1 MIAAL
6 ALALFA
12 STSVG
17 APAHP
22 PAVARSTDD
31 PPIQLTLS
39 SNNTFVRGQ
48 RARVYIQAAEDG
60 YVIVLR
66 ADAQGHVRVLFPL
79 DPNEDARAP
88 GGRKFEVRGHG
99 DREAFTVDD
108 DEGTGVV
115 LAAWSENPFTFDGLV
130 NGDQWDL
137 SALSAQQTGA
147 DREAGLIEAVQ
158 GMAGENHFEYDVA
171 TYTVHST
178 TAYNDRRP
186 DDRSSSDN
194 GVSDDRAS
202 SDDGASS
209 DDRDNHANDDAYND
223 GSYNGPAYPYGGPY
237 YGPSSGVSLSLG
249 LGNSWRYGAYC
260 DGFYWSAWGC
270 GPFYD
275 PFYYP
280 VRYGYRPYVYRSYGL
295 GFGHS
300 YRRPYV
306 GRGYS
311 GYGRGS
317 YGSVQPRVRTSGG
330 FSSMLE
336 RTGTRFSPPASRG
349 VRDRGYA
356 PRGSA
361 RSAPSAGGSSR
372 GGWGGSAPRSSGGYS
387 RGSGGASRG
396 SSGGYSRGS
405 SGGGYSRSGGGGEGR
420 RSGGGGGGG
429 RRH

>member
-1 MIAAL
+1 MMVAL
-6 ALALFA
+6 ALALAA

-17 APAHP
+17 SPAHP
-22 PAVARSTDD
+22 PVAARPNDD

-48 RARVYIQAAEDG
+48 RARVYLQAAEDG

-79 DPNEDARAP
+79 DPNEDARTP

-108 DEGTGVV
+108 DDATGVV

-186 DDRSSSDN
+186 DDRSSDD
-194 GVSDDRAS
+194 GVAQDDRSSDDRAS
-202 SDDGASS
+202 DDG
-209 DDRDNHANDDAYND
+209 DDHSNDDAYN
-223 GSYNGPAYPYGGPY
+223 GGAYSGPAPVYPYGGPY
-237 YGPSSGVSLSLG
+237 YGPSSGLSLSLG
-249 LGNSWRYGAYC
+249 LGAYC
-260 DGFYWSAWGC
+260 NGFYWSAWGC
-270 GPFYD
+270 GPYYD

-280 VRYGYRPYVYRSYGL
+280 VYRSYSYRPYGYRL
-295 GFGHS
+295 FGFGHS

-306 GRGYS
+306 GRPY
-311 GYGRGS
+311 RGS
-317 YGSVQPRVRTSGG
+317 YGSVQPRVRYPSGG
-330 FSSMLE
+330 FSSMRA
-336 RTGTRFSPPASRG
+336 RTGTRYAPPAS
-349 VRDRGYA
+349 RGYA

-361 RSAPSAGGSSR
+361 RSAPSGGGYTR
-372 GGWGGSAPRSSGGYS
+372 GGAAPRSSGGYS
-387 RGSGGASRG
+387 RGSGGYSRG
-396 SSGGYSRGS
+396 GSGSYSRGS
-405 SGGGYSRSGGGGEGR
+405 GGSSRGGSGGSYSRGSGGGG
-420 RSGGGGGGG
+420 RSGGGGG

>member
-17 APAHP
+17 APPNP
-22 PAVARSTDD
+22 PAVARSHDD

-39 SNNTFVRGQ
+39 SNNSFVRGQ

-115 LAAWSENPFTFDGLV
+115 VAAWSENPFTFDGLV

-137 SALSAQQTGA
+137 TALSAQQTNA
-147 DREAGLIEAVQ
+147 DREAGLIEVVQ

-171 TYTVHST
+171 TYAVHST
-178 TAYNDRRP
+178 TAYNDRRRPNDRSSDDGVAP
-186 DDRSSSDN
+186 DDRSS
-194 GVSDDRAS
+194 DDRAS
-202 SDDGASS
+202 DDG
-209 DDRDNHANDDAYND
+209 DDHSNDDAN
-223 GSYNGPAYPYGGPY
+223 NGGAYSGPAPAYPYGGPY
-237 YGPSSGVSLSLG
+237 YGPSYVPYSGLSLSF
-249 LGNSWRYGAYC
+249 GAYC
-260 DGFYWSAWGC
+260 SGFYWSTWGC

-280 VRYGYRPYVYRSYGL
+280 VYRSYGYRPYGYRSF
-295 GFGHS
+295 GFGRS
-300 YRRPYV
+300 YRRPYI
-306 GRGYS
+306 GRPYIG
-311 GYGRGS
+311 GRGS
-317 YGSVQPRVRTSGG
+317 YGSVQPRVRTPSGG
-330 FSSMLE
+330 FS
-336 RTGTRFSPPASRG
+336 GTRFSPPASRG
-349 VRDRGYA
+349 FRDRGYA

-361 RSAPSAGGSSR
+361 RNAPSGGGYSR
-372 GGWGGSAPRSSGGYS
+372 GGSAPRSSGGYS
-387 RGSGGASRG
+387 RGSGGYSRG
-396 SSGGYSRGS
+396 GSGSYSRGS
-405 SGGGYSRSGGGGEGR
+405 GGYPRGGSGGGYSRSGGGGGG